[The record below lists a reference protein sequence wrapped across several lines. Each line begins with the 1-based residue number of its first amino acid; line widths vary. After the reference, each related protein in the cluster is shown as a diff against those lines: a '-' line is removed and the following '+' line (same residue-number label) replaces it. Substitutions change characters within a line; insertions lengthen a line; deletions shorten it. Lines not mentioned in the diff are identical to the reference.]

1 MAQGAR
7 LRQNVAVKSK
17 LSTTL
22 KSWLP
27 ILQSNVLEMEET
39 IAEYAR
45 ENPYVSIKSR
55 IVEDFS
61 SKLKSP
67 YPNTPAKNSMSDKIE
82 SMTILEQSLYEIL
95 NEQIVPPLFP
105 TEISVKIA
113 QDIIDNI
120 NEEGYFEAE
129 ESEQA
134 NELGVSTEQ
143 YRKVRERFAY
153 LEPKGVGSKN
163 VIESFLF
170 QLEDRKDIKDST
182 YELCVKIITD
192 LNNHKNYSSHIE
204 YPEAMKVIRAFKN
217 PPALAFAQQESFII
231 PDILIQQIDGE
242 IQVMLNDDY
251 YPSVNI
257 DTIAMKSSNAQQYL
271 KTKLKEARDLID
283 ALDMRKQTIRKI
295 GLMIVEYQYDFFM
308 GGEMKPMRLKDIADE
323 FGHSPSTISRAIS
336 NKYLECSRGVLPIK
350 SFFTTAIDG
359 DTSNASIKDFIGEI
373 IKNEN
378 HKKPLSDL
386 KILQMI
392 EEKFQLKMVRRTI
405 TKYRKQLNI
414 GSSSERK
421 KIYEMSV
428 L

>member
-7 LRQNVAVKSK
+7 LRQNVAVKNK

-39 IAEYAR
+39 ISEYAR
-45 ENPYVSIKSR
+45 ENPYINVKSG
-55 IVEDFS
+55 IVDDFS
-61 SKLKSP
+61 SKLKKP
-67 YPNTPAKNSMSDKIE
+67 YPNAPVKNSLSDKIE
-82 SMTILEQSLYEIL
+82 SMTIGEQSLYEIL
-95 NEQIVPPLFP
+95 NSQILPPLFP

-113 QDIIDNI
+113 EDIIDNI
-120 NEEGYFEAE
+120 SEEGYFEGQDR
-129 ESEQA
+129 EQA
-134 NELGVSTEQ
+134 DSLGVSEEQ
-143 YRKVRERFAY
+143 YKKVRERFAY
-153 LEPKGVGSKN
+153 LEPKGVGAKD

-170 QLEDRKDIKDST
+170 QLEDRKDITDSI

-192 LNNHKNYSSHIE
+192 LANHKNYSSHKE
-204 YPEAMKVIRAFKN
+204 YADAMKVIRTFKN
-217 PPALAFAQQESFII
+217 PPALAFSQKEAFII
-231 PDILIQQIDGE
+231 PDILILEIDGE
-242 IQVMLNDDY
+242 IQVSLNEDY
-251 YPSVNI
+251 YPSVSI
-257 DTIAMKSSNAQQYL
+257 DTIAMKTDEAQQYL

-323 FGHSPSTISRAIS
+323 FGHSPSTISRAVS
-336 NKYLECSRGVLPIK
+336 NKYLECSRGILPIK

-359 DTSNASIKDFIGEI
+359 DTSNASIKDFISEI
-373 IKNEN
+373 IKDEN

-392 EEKFQLKMVRRTI
+392 EDKFQLKMVRRTI

-421 KIYEMSV
+421 KIYEMSI
-428 L
+428 